1 MLRSR
6 RPLLKTERGRGVRSR
21 SRYTWMLANR
31 SGRGS
36 SDSRRGRI
44 DGVRGGRCRY
54 RGRSGGGDVGGLSML
69 GSSLFLRWRRF
80 RAVRRTLFARP
91 LARARSLIRPSTTRL
106 SVVHTFVIAPE
117 AVVAFRSSRV
127 ATNLACTTL
136 ATGYNN
142 VRDLFAALTARSRS
156 WCGDRITPS
165 SRTTTTTCAARLCR
179 RQTSCGRGRKRLLIR
194 WAGMSHRRSRRIALA
209 AHR

>member
-1 MLRSR
+1 MLRPR
-6 RPLLKTERGRGVRSR
+6 RPLLKTKRGRGVRSR

-36 SDSRRGRI
+36 SNSRRGRI

-91 LARARSLIRPSTTRL
+91 LTRARSLIRASTTRL
-106 SVVHTFVIAPE
+106 SVVHTFVVAPE
-117 AVVAFRSSRV
+117 AVVAFCGTQRACIASTGAKAGKQQTTRRISKRV
-127 ATNLACTTL
+127 
-136 ATGYNN
+136 
-142 VRDLFAALTARSRS
+142 
-156 WCGDRITPS
+156 GDRATVAGS
-165 SRTTTTTCAARLCR
+165 SKR
-179 RQTSCGRGRKRLLIR
+179 CGVYWYRVEKRMNMGMNEEEMEIDGRLLPGR
-194 WAGMSHRRSRRIALA
+194 WGG
-209 AHR
+209 